1 MELANYSKP
10 TEQEINR
17 AETDLLMTLSLVTNR
32 EFARMAGC
40 HESKISRTDW
50 RYIATILCVAKKS
63 LEFSPLGMM
72 VQEVVKA
79 VGAKKQK
86 RPVAAERS
94 EQQITMS
101 F

>member
-17 AETDLLMTLSLVTNR
+17 TETDLLLTLSLVSNR
-32 EFARMAGC
+32 EFARLAGC

-72 VQEVVKA
+72 VQEVVNA
-79 VGAKKQK
+79 VNAKKQK
-86 RPVAAERS
+86 PLAATKGS
-94 EQQITMS
+94 EQQITIN

>member
-17 AETDLLMTLSLVTNR
+17 AETDLLLTLSLVSNR
-32 EFARMAGC
+32 EFARLAGC

-72 VQEVVKA
+72 VQEVVNA
-79 VGAKKQK
+79 VNAKKQK
-86 RPVAAERS
+86 PLAATKGS
-94 EQQITMS
+94 EQQITIN

>member
-1 MELANYSKP
+1 MEVANHSKP

-17 AETDLLMTLSLVTNR
+17 AETDLLLTLSLVSNR
-32 EFARMAGC
+32 EFARLAGC

-72 VQEVVKA
+72 VQEVVNA
-79 VGAKKQK
+79 VNAKKQK
-86 RPVAAERS
+86 PLAATKGS
-94 EQQITMS
+94 EQQITIN

>member
-17 AETDLLMTLSLVTNR
+17 AETDLLLAVSAITGR
-32 EFARMAGC
+32 EFARLAGC

-79 VGAKKQK
+79 VNANKQK
-86 RPVAAERS
+86 PLAATKGS
-94 EQQITMS
+94 EQKIDML

>member
-1 MELANYSKP
+1 
-10 TEQEINR
+10 
-17 AETDLLMTLSLVTNR
+17 
-32 EFARMAGC
+32 MAGC

-72 VQEVVKA
+72 VQEVVNA
-79 VGAKKQK
+79 VNAKKQK
-86 RPVAAERS
+86 PLAATKGS
-94 EQQITMS
+94 EQQITIN

>member
-32 EFARMAGC
+32 QFARLVGC

-50 RYIATILCVAKKS
+50 RYIATVLCVAKKS
-63 LEFSPLGMM
+63 LEVSPLGMI

-79 VGAKKQK
+79 VSTKKQK
-86 RPVAAERS
+86 PLAATKGS

>member
-1 MELANYSKP
+1 MDLANYSKP

-17 AETDLLMTLSLVTNR
+17 AETDLLLTLSLVSNR
-32 EFARMAGC
+32 GFARLAGC

-72 VQEVVKA
+72 VQEVVNA
-79 VGAKKQK
+79 VNAKKQK
-86 RPVAAERS
+86 PLAATKGS
-94 EQQITMS
+94 EQQITIN

>member
-1 MELANYSKP
+1 MEVANYSKP

-17 AETDLLMTLSLVTNR
+17 AETDLLLTLSLVSNR
-32 EFARMAGC
+32 EFARLAGC

-72 VQEVVKA
+72 VQEVVNA
-79 VGAKKQK
+79 VNAKKQK
-86 RPVAAERS
+86 PLAATKGS
-94 EQQITMS
+94 EQQITIN

>member
-17 AETDLLMTLSLVTNR
+17 AETDLLLTVSAITGR
-32 EFARMAGC
+32 EFARLAGC

-50 RYIATILCVAKKS
+50 RYIATVLCVAKKS
-63 LEFSPLGMM
+63 LEVSPLGMM

-79 VGAKKQK
+79 VSTKKQK

-94 EQQITMS
+94 EQITMS

>member
-1 MELANYSKP
+1 METANYSKP

-17 AETDLLMTLSLVTNR
+17 AESDLLMTLSLVTNR

-63 LEFSPLGMM
+63 VEFSVIGKV
-72 VQEVVKA
+72 VQEMV
-79 VGAKKQK
+79 
-86 RPVAAERS
+86 RAAMPGNETTPKNGEFFRA
-94 EQQITMS
+94 
-101 F
+101 

>member
-1 MELANYSKP
+1 MELSNYSKP

-17 AETDLLMTLSLVTNR
+17 TETDLLMTLSLVTNR
-32 EFARMAGC
+32 QFARLVGC

-50 RYIATILCVAKKS
+50 RYIATVLCVAKKS
-63 LEFSPLGMM
+63 LEVSPLGMM
-72 VQEVVKA
+72 VEEVVKA
-79 VGAKKQK
+79 VSTKKQK

-94 EQQITMS
+94 KQITMS

>member
-17 AETDLLMTLSLVTNR
+17 AETDLLLTLSLVSNR
-32 EFARMAGC
+32 EFARLAEC

-72 VQEVVKA
+72 VQEVVNA
-79 VGAKKQK
+79 VNAKKQK
-86 RPVAAERS
+86 PLAATKGS
-94 EQQITMS
+94 EQQITIN

>member
-1 MELANYSKP
+1 METAIYSKP

-32 EFARMAGC
+32 EFARMVGC

-86 RPVAAERS
+86 PLAATKGSER
-94 EQQITMS
+94 QIDMA

>member
-1 MELANYSKP
+1 MEVANYSKP

-17 AETDLLMTLSLVTNR
+17 AETDLLLTLSLVSNR
-32 EFARMAGC
+32 EFARLAGC

-79 VGAKKQK
+79 VGHKKQK
-86 RPVAAERS
+86 PPAVTDGS
-94 EQQITMS
+94 QVTMN

>member
-1 MELANYSKP
+1 MEVANYSKP

-17 AETDLLMTLSLVTNR
+17 AETDLLLTLSLVSNR
-32 EFARMAGC
+32 EFARLAGC

-72 VQEVVKA
+72 VQEVVNA
-79 VGAKKQK
+79 VNAKKQK
-86 RPVAAERS
+86 PLAVTKGS
-94 EQQITMS
+94 EQQITIN

>member
-17 AETDLLMTLSLVTNR
+17 AETDLLLTLSLVSNR
-32 EFARMAGC
+32 EFARLAGC

-50 RYIATILCVAKKS
+50 RYIATILCVANKS

-72 VQEVVKA
+72 VQEVVNA
-79 VGAKKQK
+79 VNAKKQK
-86 RPVAAERS
+86 PLAATKGS
-94 EQQITMS
+94 EQQITIN